1 MRLRVTPFGEPLTGH
16 SAPVAGVALHPGDE
30 LIATSDDTG
39 LIRYSTG
46 VEMSGS
52 PYTMTLA
59 FHPDGHLLASGGEDG
74 VVRLWDLS
82 GVPAGELKGHE
93 DVVTAVGFHPD
104 GHLLASA
111 GWDHSVRLWDP
122 VTRMPVGDP
131 LTGHTGRVVELAFH
145 PAGHLLATAAKD
157 GTVRLWDAG
166 TGQPI
171 GDPLPGEG
179 VAFLAGRLVIVG
191 PDRLARADDEVITPE
206 PVSGLTARGDVLA
219 AVNWDDSISL
229 YDLGATPLA
238 RVTGHSGAVQALALG
253 RSLLV
258 SVDDRGE
265 VRRWRVDGLPDQPSD
280 TEPFDQVARLRRSL
294 VTLQHTHA
302 VARRVRDDLHR
313 RLEERDDLVRRLT
326 ARVDELETRM
336 TSAVVARR
344 LTGHDAPVHGVAFH
358 PRGHLLATAD
368 RAVRLWDPV
377 TRDQIGDPLP
387 GGPVVAFH
395 PGGHLLAAACADHTV
410 RLWDPDT
417 RRSFGD
423 PLAGHTGPVTSVAFH
438 PSGDVIATAS
448 ADGTVRTWDTVM
460 GRQLSEQ
467 PGTRVVFAGDDL
479 VVGATAACG
488 HLVATALPG
497 GAVRLENR
505 RTGAA
510 RELTGHT
517 SDVRAVAFDATGDLL
532 ATGGGDRTVKI
543 WDTASGAEL
552 SLFTGHTSAVNG
564 AAFHPDGHLLATTS
578 DDCTTRLW
586 PTRLGGHAGPAEWA
600 GA

>member
-1 MRLRVTPFGEPLTGH
+1 MRVTVTPFGEPLTGH
-16 SAPVAGVALHPGDE
+16 SAPVAGVAIHPGGD
-30 LIATSDDTG
+30 LIATSDDSG
-39 LIRYSTG
+39 LVRYSTG

-59 FHPDGHLLASGGEDG
+59 FHPDGHLLAAGGEDG
-74 VVRLWDLS
+74 TVRLWDLD
-82 GVPAGELKGHE
+82 GRPVGEPLKGHD
-93 DVVTAVGFHPD
+93 DVVTAVAFHPD

-111 GWDHSVRLWDP
+111 GWDHSIRLWDP

-131 LTGHTGRVVELAFH
+131 LTGHTGRVTEIAFH
-145 PAGHLLATAAKD
+145 PAGHLLASAAQD
-157 GTVRLWDAG
+157 GTVRLWDTG
-166 TGQPI
+166 TAQPL

-179 VAFLAGRLVIVG
+179 VAFLAGQLVVVG
-191 PDRLARADDEVITPE
+191 ADRLARVDGQVIIPE
-206 PVSGLTARGDVLA
+206 PVSGLAGCGDVLA
-219 AVNWDDSISL
+219 SVNWDDSISL
-229 YDLGATPLA
+229 YDLSAAPLA
-238 RVTGHSGAVQALALG
+238 RLTGHPGVVQAVALSP
-253 RSLLV
+253 SLLV
-258 SVDDRGE
+258 GVDDGGS
-265 VRRWRVDGLPDQPSD
+265 VLRWRVGGLPEAEAPDR
-280 TEPFDQVARLRRSL
+280 VARLRRSL

-302 VARRVRDDLHR
+302 VARRVRDDLNR

-326 ARVDELETRM
+326 ARVEELENRM

-368 RAVRLWDPV
+368 KAVRLWDPV

-395 PGGHLLAAACADHTV
+395 PGGHLLAASCADHTV
-410 RLWDPDT
+410 RLWDPET
-417 RRSFGD
+417 RRFFGE
-423 PLAGHTGPVTSVAFH
+423 PLAGHLAPITSIAFH
-438 PSGDVIATAS
+438 PSGDTIAA
-448 ADGTVRTWDTVM
+448 AGEDGTVRLWDTVS
-460 GRQLSEQ
+460 GRPLGER
-467 PGTRVVFAGDDL
+467 PGVFAVFAGEDL
-479 VVGATAACG
+479 VVDAMAARG

-510 RELTGHT
+510 RDLTGHT
-517 SDVRAVAFDATGDLL
+517 AEVRAVAFDATGGML

-543 WDTASGAEL
+543 WDTTSGAEL
-552 SLFTGHTSAVNG
+552 HRLTGHTSAVNG

-586 PTRLGGHAGPAEWA
+586 PTRLGGDAGPAEWA

>member
-16 SAPVAGVALHPGDE
+16 SAPVAGVALHPGGE

-59 FHPDGHLLASGGEDG
+59 FHPDGHLLASGGDDG

-82 GVPAGELKGHE
+82 GVPAGELKGH
-93 DVVTAVGFHPD
+93 DDLVTAVGFHPD

-111 GWDHSVRLWDP
+111 GWDHTVRLWDP

-166 TGQPI
+166 TGQPV
-171 GDPLPGEG
+171 GDPVPGEG

-191 PDRLARADDEVITPE
+191 ADRLARVGDEVITPE
-206 PVSGLTARGDVLA
+206 PVSGLAARGAVLA

-229 YDLGATPLA
+229 YDLGAAPLA
-238 RVTGHSGAVQALALG
+238 RVTGHTGAVQAVALG

-258 SVDDRGE
+258 AVDDRGE
-265 VRRWRVDGLPDQPSD
+265 VRRWRIEGLPDD
-280 TEPFDQVARLRRSL
+280 EPADRVARLRRSL

-313 RLEERDDLVRRLT
+313 RLEERDDLVRRLS

-377 TRDQIGDPLP
+377 TRDPIGDPLP

-395 PGGHLLAAACADHTV
+395 PGGHLLAASCADHTV

-417 RRSFGD
+417 RRSFGE
-423 PLAGHTGPVTSVAFH
+423 PLIGHIGPVTSVAFH
-438 PSGDVIATAS
+438 PSGDVIATAG
-448 ADGTVRTWDTVM
+448 ADGTVREWDTVM
-460 GRQLSEQ
+460 GRQLSQQ
-467 PGTRVVFAGDDL
+467 PGDSVVFAGDDL
-479 VVGATAACG
+479 VVGASAACG

-505 RTGAA
+505 RTGAS

-517 SDVRAVAFDATGDLL
+517 AGVRAVAFDAAGELL
-532 ATGGGDRTVKI
+532 ATGGDDRTVRI

-552 SLFTGHTSAVNG
+552 ACRTGHTSAVNG